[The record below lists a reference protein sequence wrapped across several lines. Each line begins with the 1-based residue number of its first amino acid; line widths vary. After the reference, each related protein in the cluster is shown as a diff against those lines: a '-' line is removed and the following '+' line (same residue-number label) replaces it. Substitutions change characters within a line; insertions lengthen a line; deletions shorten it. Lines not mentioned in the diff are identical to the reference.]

1 MKRMDKTRMTVL
13 GIGCVAVV
21 ASSVGAINNMS
32 VVEFLFPIYSGFVLI
47 GTVLLNKEEKC
58 IEA

>member
-13 GIGCVAVV
+13 GIGCVAVM

-32 VVEFLFPIYSGFVLI
+32 VVELSHTGKF
-47 GTVLLNKEEKC
+47 
-58 IEA
+58 IEGISVIWIVER